1 MPNKIKTNPETPIVF
16 QPSGNPFP
24 SGPGMP
30 SGVVVNFVPAST
42 PPGAGR
48 ISAQFDL
55 GPGPRTTLFEWR
67 GKAAIGAG
75 SVVGATVDAYLSTSN
90 SVAQDAA
97 LSTAEGPLTAV
108 DKRRNLQ
115 FCGAMTVDNTNTP
128 PDPAQSSGLVEVFGR
143 YISLVWWNNTS
154 VPLSSGNL
162 FVLTPVPDEIK

>member
-24 SGPGMP
+24 SGAGIP
-30 SGVVVNFVPAST
+30 SGVVVNFVPANT
-42 PPGAGR
+42 GPGAGR
-48 ISAQFDL
+48 ISTQFDL

-67 GKAAIGAG
+67 GKAVVGVG
-75 SVVGATVDAYLSTSN
+75 SVIGSTVDAYFATSN
-90 SVAQDAA
+90 SVTQDGT
-97 LSTAEGPLTAV
+97 LLTAEGPLNTI

-115 FCGAMTVDNTNTP
+115 FCGAMTVDNNNNP

-154 VPLSSGNL
+154 VPLSSGNF
-162 FVLTPVPDEIK
+162 FVLTPVPDEIQ